1 MRGQVKP
8 DRDNIRNNL
17 GMNNVIELQRHLLTT
32 VMENEVCCNFPVCIR
47 QVDLLRGID
56 QRYWGTSETK

>member
-32 VMENEVCCNFPVCIR
+32 VMENEVCNKFPVAIT
-47 QVDLLRGID
+47 QVDLLRDID
-56 QRYWGTSETK
+56 Y